1 MVPGALPPAARA
13 GGGTGGAGGSIGGA
27 GRGGGAGG
35 AGAGGV
41 AGAAAGAGGR
51 GGGTG
56 GGGAS
61 GAGGRGGSAS
71 GSGGN
76 GTGGNG
82 TGGAA
87 GAAGGCGVDPVTPN
101 ATQKAR
107 KALCY
112 LYQTYG
118 NHILAGQEEN
128 NDDNAMNYI
137 SSNTGKFPAIRAF
150 DVNNSMAPSQ
160 CVAHSRN
167 NGLCVFGYHMGIVS
181 GDGYQSS
188 QTKTD
193 INTLLT
199 EGTTYNQTFKTRLD
213 NVARMVQTVQ
223 DADGVA
229 IMRLFHEAGGTW
241 FWWSMEGGAQYVR
254 VYKYA
259 FNYLTVTKGL
269 KNMIWLMPYDGSPD
283 GSFYPGKS
291 LVDLGG
297 ADTYAGDGNYDPQNS
312 LYKKCVADLRV
323 DHADRAARVRADP
336 RSRAADVDGDEVAV
350 LQRLDLALLPVAVQ
364 LRLTPAVRL
373 HQQLRDHPRRDA
385 GALMAMPR
393 PTRYRTRLNI
403 SQFALGTLVSLAVL
417 GVGTGGCGSS
427 TSEPTGAGGSAETG
441 VAGATG
447 TGGAAGRGGSSA
459 TGGTSS
465 GGGVTGSGGAAGA
478 DGARAA
484 PREAAQPAASA
495 ASPAPAVLRAPAA
508 PRRPAAP
515 AAAVA

>member
-1 MVPGALPPAARA
+1 MKSPFLAGLLLGVLVAACAESESNDDASTSSGAGGTARGGDSGTGRGGASGSGTGGASGSSASGASGSGGTVPAVGTGGSISPAGGTGGGGTGGAPTAGTG

-56 GGGAS
+56 GGGVS

-71 GSGGN
+71 GGAS

-87 GAAGGCGVDPVTPN
+87 GTVGGCGVDPVTPN

-107 KALCY
+107 KVLCY

-137 SSNTGKFPAIRAF
+137 SSNTGKSPAIRAF
-150 DVNNSMAPSQ
+150 DVNNTMAPSQ

-199 EGTTYNQTFKTRLD
+199 EGTTYNNTFKTRLD

-241 FWWSMEGGAQYVR
+241 FWWSMEGGAQFVR

-259 FNYLTVTKGL
+259 FNYLTATKGL

-291 LVDLGG
+291 FVDLGG
-297 ADTYAGDGNYDPQNS
+297 ADTYAGDGNYDPLNS
-312 LYKKCVADLRV
+312 LYKKCVA
-323 DHADRAARVRADP
+323 
-336 RSRAADVDGDEVAV
+336 
-350 LQRLDLALLPVAVQ
+350 
-364 LRLTPAVRL
+364 
-373 HQQLRDHPRRDA
+373 
-385 GALMAMPR
+385 
-393 PTRYRTRLNI
+393 I
-403 SQFALGTLVSLAVL
+403 F
-417 GVGTGGCGSS
+417 GSS
-427 TSEPTGAGGSAETG
+427 MPIALHECGPIPEPAQLMS
-441 VAGATG
+441 TG
-447 TGGAAGRGGSSA
+447 TKWLFFNVWTAPYYQSPSISLSHLQSVY
-459 TGGTSS
+459 TSS
-465 GGGVTGSGGAAGA
+465 YVITR
-478 DGARAA
+478 D
-484 PREAAQPAASA
+484 EMPA
-495 ASPAPAVLRAPAA
+495 L
-508 PRRPAAP
+508 
-515 AAAVA
+515 

>member
-1 MVPGALPPAARA
+1 MKSPFLACLLLGVLVAACAESESNDDSNAPSGAGGTARGGDSGSGRGGASGSGTGGAAGSGAGGASGSGGTPPAAGTGGSTSPVGGTGGGGTGGA
-13 GGGTGGAGGSIGGA
+13 PTAGTGGGGTGGAGGSIGGA
-27 GRGGGAGG
+27 GRGGSAGG

-56 GGGAS
+56 GGGLS

-71 GSGGN
+71 GGAS

-87 GAAGGCGVDPVTPN
+87 GTAGGCGIDPVTPN

-137 SSNTGKFPAIRAF
+137 SSNTGKSPAIRAF
-150 DVNNSMAPSQ
+150 DVNNTMAPSQ

-199 EGTTYNQTFKTRLD
+199 EGTTYNNTFKTRLD

-241 FWWSMEGGAQYVR
+241 FWWSMEGGAQFVR

-259 FNYLTVTKGL
+259 FNYLTATKGL

-291 LVDLGG
+291 VVDLGG
-297 ADTYAGDGNYDPQNS
+297 ADTYAGDGNYDPLNS
-312 LYKKCVADLRV
+312 LYKKCVA
-323 DHADRAARVRADP
+323 
-336 RSRAADVDGDEVAV
+336 
-350 LQRLDLALLPVAVQ
+350 
-364 LRLTPAVRL
+364 
-373 HQQLRDHPRRDA
+373 
-385 GALMAMPR
+385 
-393 PTRYRTRLNI
+393 I
-403 SQFALGTLVSLAVL
+403 F
-417 GVGTGGCGSS
+417 GSS
-427 TSEPTGAGGSAETG
+427 MPIALHECGPIPDPAQLMS
-441 VAGATG
+441 TG
-447 TGGAAGRGGSSA
+447 TKWLFFNVWTAPYYQSPSNSLSHLQSVY
-459 TGGTSS
+459 TSS
-465 GGGVTGSGGAAGA
+465 YVITR
-478 DGARAA
+478 DEM
-484 PREAAQPAASA
+484 P
-495 ASPAPAVLRAPAA
+495 VL
-508 PRRPAAP
+508 
-515 AAAVA
+515 